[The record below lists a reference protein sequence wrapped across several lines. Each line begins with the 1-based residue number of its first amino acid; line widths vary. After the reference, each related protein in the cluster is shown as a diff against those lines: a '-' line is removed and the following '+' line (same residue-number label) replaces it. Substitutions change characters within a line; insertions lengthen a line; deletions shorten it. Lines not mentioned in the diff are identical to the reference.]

1 MVRIATDFC
10 CTNNACAHCMS
21 AHVHVCACPC
31 LCVCLGLPLFC
42 FVFFHSKISLGQL
55 SKKKIPDVLFQG
67 MNGSRRQ
74 TLQLG
79 PPSLSSDPSAAS
91 GWGNRSRKSNDLP
104 NLIITNSWSEGSA
117 LHINLDGV
125 RSGEEQLQGGK
136 D

>member
-1 MVRIATDFC
+1 MRVRTVC
-10 CTNNACAHCMS
+10 LRMS
-21 AHVHVCACPC
+21 MSVHVRV
-31 LCVCLGLPLFC
+31 CVSVWVFLC
-42 FVFFHSKISLGQL
+42 FVLFSSTQRYLLDSFQ
-55 SKKKIPDVLFQG
+55 KKIPDVLFQG

-125 RSGEEQLQGGK
+125 RSGEE
-136 D
+136 